1 MSSLRKVFTC
11 FALLGFLF
19 VGVNSKAHAAGIVD
33 SYKYS
38 DYFDSV
44 SWITRDGV
52 VSLSIHPDTNSPL
65 ITTNGNIKMAHASH
79 AFDLLKDKW
88 SSSSKWKNT
97 KAMSAQFH
105 CHVLGA
111 GKAKTPWNL
120 EPHRTTTSLPETMAN
135 ACNPKN

>member
-1 MSSLRKVFTC
+1 MSALKKVIAC
-11 FALLGFLF
+11 LALLGFL
-19 VGVNSKAHAAGIVD
+19 VGGLGSPTYAAGSLD

-52 VSLSIHPDTNSPL
+52 VSLSIHPDKKSPL
-65 ITTNGNIKMAHASH
+65 ITSNGNIKMAHAGH
-79 AFDLLKDKW
+79 AFSLLKAKW

-97 KAMSAQFH
+97 SAMSAQFH

-120 EPHRTTTSLPETMAN
+120 EPHRTTTSLPATMAK
-135 ACNPKN
+135 ACNPK